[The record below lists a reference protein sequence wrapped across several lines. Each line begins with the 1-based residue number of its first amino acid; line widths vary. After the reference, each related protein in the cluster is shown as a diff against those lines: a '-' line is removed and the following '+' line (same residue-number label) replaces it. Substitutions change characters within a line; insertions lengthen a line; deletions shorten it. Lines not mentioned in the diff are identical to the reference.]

1 MSLAD
6 LKEYGKRCV
15 EEPDLRKKAK
25 EIGLENIAGQ
35 IANAKTLGLTFTE
48 HDFMALTKG
57 VGTTQELTEEQLQA
71 VAGGVLRRDGIELLL
86 TRCRT
91 RVQEAGSPGLGN
103 ALSDKGPDAARYILN
118 RILPWT

>member
-25 EIGLENIAGQ
+25 EIGLEDIAGQ
-35 IANAKTLGLTFTE
+35 IANAKTLGLTFTV
-48 HDFMALTKG
+48 HDLMALAKE

-71 VAGGVLRRDGIELLL
+71 VAGGFI
-86 TRCRT
+86 
-91 RVQEAGSPGLGN
+91 LGCS
-103 ALSDKGPDAARYILN
+103 LPKDPPWARGGGGGQ
-118 RILPWT
+118 W

>member
-35 IANAKTLGLTFTE
+35 IANAKTL
-48 HDFMALTKG
+48 A
-57 VGTTQELTEEQLQA
+57 
-71 VAGGVLRRDGIELLL
+71 
-86 TRCRT
+86 
-91 RVQEAGSPGLGN
+91 
-103 ALSDKGPDAARYILN
+103 
-118 RILPWT
+118 

>member
-1 MSLAD
+1 MSLAG
-6 LKEYGKRCV
+6 LKEYGKRCI

-25 EIGLENIAGQ
+25 EIGLEDIAGQ

-71 VAGGVLRRDGIELLL
+71 VAGGVLRRDGIELPLDTL
-86 TRCRT
+86 PDT
-91 RVQEAGSPGLGN
+91 GSGG
-103 ALSDKGPDAARYILN
+103 
-118 RILPWT
+118 W

>member
-6 LKEYGKRCV
+6 RKEYGKRCV

-25 EIGLENIAGQ
+25 EIGLEDIAGQ

-48 HDFMALTKG
+48 HDLMALAKE

-71 VAGGVLRRDGIELLL
+71 VAGGILHPAWWEM
-86 TRCRT
+86 T
-91 RVQEAGSPGLGN
+91 LGR
-103 ALSDKGPDAARYILN
+103 KH
-118 RILPWT
+118 W

>member
-57 VGTTQELTEEQLQA
+57 VGTAQELTEEQLQD
-71 VAGGVLRRDGIELLL
+71 VAGG
-86 TRCRT
+86 
-91 RVQEAGSPGLGN
+91 
-103 ALSDKGPDAARYILN
+103 
-118 RILPWT
+118 ILPSQILPIGLPPAGALGGGGGQW